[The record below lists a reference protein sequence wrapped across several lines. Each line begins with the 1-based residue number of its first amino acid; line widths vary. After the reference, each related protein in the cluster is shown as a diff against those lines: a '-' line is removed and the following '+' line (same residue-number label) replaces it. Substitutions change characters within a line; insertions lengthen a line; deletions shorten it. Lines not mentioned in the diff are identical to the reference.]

1 MSNRLIVL
9 LLIIAGFGVLT
20 TRAVMDAGYV
30 GLFMSSFGSLS
41 GTQIFFDLVILGVL
55 ACIWMVNDARERGLV
70 AWPFILITL
79 LAGSFGPLLYLVV
92 RELRSPAPDSA
103 RARAAT
109 RATS

>member
-41 GTQIFFDLVILGVL
+41 GTQIFFDLVILGSWPASGWSTMRASAGWL
-55 ACIWMVNDARERGLV
+55 RGHL
-70 AWPFILITL
+70 F
-79 LAGSFGPLLYLVV
+79 
-92 RELRSPAPDSA
+92 
-103 RARAAT
+103 
-109 RATS
+109 